1 MNTAQRSTI
10 DRLRDMQY
18 IPSEIIMCGDEI
30 QHLEAQIKSLKELNV
45 QVPQS
50 EFDEFISLMN
60 ERKAKCEAELQWC
73 IDIIASTEAQDPM
86 LYQIL
91 CLHFIEGLNWVNTA
105 LQMPMKCT
113 GDACRQ
119 RVYRWLDTL
128 DV

>member
-1 MNTAQRSTI
+1 MNTTQRPTI
-10 DRLRDMQY
+10 DRLRDMGCL
-18 IPSEIIMCGDEI
+18 PSEILWCEDEI
-30 QHLEAQIKSLKELNV
+30 QRLGL
-45 QVPQS
+45 QS
-50 EFDEFISLMN
+50 GFDEVIAAVN
-60 ERKAKCEAELQWC
+60 ERKAKCKVELQWC
-73 IDIIASTEAQDPM
+73 IDLIASTEAQDLM

-91 CLHFIEGLNWVNTA
+91 CLHFVEGLNWVNTA